1 MSCFIVFHLQQ
12 SEDIGRFIRII
23 CHIRCMTM
31 LLKINVL
38 QNVLHVSLYV
48 LQGDFM
54 VDLFFSKELENKNFI
69 LFLIEV
75 LDNSHRMTTLRVHY

>member
-1 MSCFIVFHLQQ
+1 
-12 SEDIGRFIRII
+12 
-23 CHIRCMTM
+23 MTM

-38 QNVLHVSLYV
+38 QNVLDVSLYV
-48 LQGDFM
+48 LQVDFM
-54 VDLFFSKELENKNFI
+54 VDFFSKELENKNFL